1 MTSVSPSPVL
11 DTGPPAGP
19 RPEAPLLLD
28 TEPPRPLGFRDQAA
42 FWTNLGVS
50 LIGFQSAATV
60 LVFNNK
66 DLSVAASLTAI
77 VLGTVIGALM
87 LGVAAV
93 IGTRTGAPAMA
104 ILRGLFGTRLSYLP
118 TVLNIVQCLGWGV
131 FELTV
136 IAMGA
141 DALFKGGPH
150 WVYVVLAGALTTLM
164 TIRPLGSIAVLRRYV
179 AIAVG
184 VAMLFF
190 TVELLRRGVPNPN
203 PGNWTG
209 FLPAVDSVIAVSISF
224 VPLAADYT
232 RHARTTRSS
241 FWGAFSGYT
250 VSQVWC
256 YVVGLLALLQVGGDP
271 NKIFTTFMGITAGW
285 LFFAVL
291 VLRETDQS
299 FANVYSTAMSLQNL
313 FPRVDRRFLS
323 VGLGVLVT
331 GLALQVTDF
340 SGYEAFLGLIG
351 AVFVPLSAVLAVDFF
366 FGAGKREGD
375 AARSASDKGGGGRRE
390 EDAARSASDKGG
402 GGRREEGAA
411 RSASDK
417 GGGGRREGGW
427 DLSEGAPTR
436 WLTLLPWAVGFAV
449 YQLIAP
455 AALTGWMSF
464 WPTFWAKAQNLT
476 HIHPQVWTSASL
488 FSFLVPALI
497 TWAMTPLLRRG
508 R

>member
-1 MTSVSPSPVL
+1 MTSVSPPPTPVL
-11 DTGPPAGP
+11 DRATGSP
-19 RPEAPLLLD
+19 RAEAPLVLD
-28 TEPPRPLGFRDQAA
+28 TSPPRTLGFRDQAA

-60 LVFNNK
+60 LVFNGK
-66 DLSVAASLTAI
+66 DLSLAASVTAI
-77 VLGTVIGALM
+77 VVGTVIGSVM
-87 LGVAAV
+87 LGIAAV
-93 IGTRTGAPAMA
+93 IGTRAGAPAMA

-141 DALFKGGPH
+141 DALFGGGPH
-150 WVYVVLAGALTTLM
+150 WLYVVLAGVLTTAM
-164 TIRPLGSIAVLRRYV
+164 TIRPLGAIAVLRKYV
-179 AIAVG
+179 AVAVG

-190 TVELLRRGVPNPN
+190 TVELLRHGVHDPS

-232 RHARTTRSS
+232 RHAKSTRSS

-271 NKIFTTFMGITAGW
+271 DRIFTTFMGITAGW

-291 VLRETDQS
+291 VLREADQS
-299 FANVYSTAMSLQNL
+299 FANVYSTAMSVQNL
-313 FPRVDRRFLS
+313 LPRVDRRILTI
-323 VGLGVLVT
+323 GLGALVT
-331 GLALQVTDF
+331 LLALLVTDF
-340 SGYEAFLGLIG
+340 SGYESFLGLIG
-351 AVFVPLSAVLAVDFF
+351 AVFVPLSAVLAVDFY
-366 FGAGKREGD
+366 FGA
-375 AARSASDKGGGGRRE
+375 
-390 EDAARSASDKGG
+390 
-402 GGRREEGAA
+402 
-411 RSASDK
+411 
-417 GGGGRREGGW
+417 GRREGGW
-427 DLSEGAPTR
+427 DLSATAPTR

-455 AALTGWMSF
+455 AQLTGWADAWPSF
-464 WPTFWAKAQNLT
+464 WAHAQNVL
-476 HIHPQVWTSASL
+476 HVHPQVWTSASL
-488 FSFLVPALI
+488 FSFVVPVLI
-497 TWAMTPLLRRG
+497 TWALTPLLRRG
-508 R
+508 L

>member
-1 MTSVSPSPVL
+1 MSPSPVL
-11 DTGPPAGP
+11 DQPQPGP
-19 RPEAPLLLD
+19 RPEAPLVLD
-28 TEPPRPLGFRDQAA
+28 TNPPRTLGFRDQAA

-60 LVFNNK
+60 LVFNGK
-66 DLSVAASLTAI
+66 DLSLAASFTAI
-77 VLGTVIGALM
+77 VAGTVIGSLM

-93 IGTRTGAPAMA
+93 IGTRAGAPAMA
-104 ILRGLFGTRLSYLP
+104 ILRGLFGTRMSYLP

-141 DALFKGGPH
+141 EALYGGVPH
-150 WVYVVLAGALTTLM
+150 WVYVVAAGALTTAM
-164 TIRPLGSIAVLRRYV
+164 TIRPLGSIAVLRKYV
-179 AIAVG
+179 AVAVG

-190 TVELLRRGVPNPN
+190 TVELLRRGVPDPS

-232 RHARTTRSS
+232 RHAKTTRSS
-241 FWGAFSGYT
+241 FWGAFTGYT

-256 YVVGLLALLQVGGDP
+256 YVVGLLALVQVGGDP

-285 LFFAVL
+285 VFFTVL
-291 VLRETDQS
+291 VVREADQS

-313 FPRVDRRFLS
+313 FPRVDRRILT
-323 VGLGVLVT
+323 VGLGALVT
-331 GLALQVTDF
+331 GLALLVTDF
-340 SGYEAFLGLIG
+340 TGYESFLGLIG

-366 FGAGKREGD
+366 FGAGKREG
-375 AARSASDKGGGGRRE
+375 
-390 EDAARSASDKGG
+390 
-402 GGRREEGAA
+402 
-411 RSASDK
+411 
-417 GGGGRREGGW
+417 GW
-427 DLSEGAPTR
+427 DLSETAPTR

-455 AALTGWMSF
+455 AQLTGWAKG
-464 WPTFWAKAQNLT
+464 WPDFWAHAQDAT

-488 FSFLVPALI
+488 FSFVVPALL
-497 TWAMTPLLRRG
+497 TWALTPLLRRG